1 MDNKYILTVI
11 IPSYNNDKY
20 IERCLE
26 SIINQSLKNIKILIV
41 DDGSTDA
48 SLDIIQLYTKN
59 YDNIEYYT
67 SKRQGPGIARN
78 IGISNCSTKYITFID
93 SDDWIDL
100 NAYKKCVD
108 LLESHPQCDVA
119 VIGVM
124 TEYDSYMLSQKRY
137 TYESENIIGSNL
149 ALYLLTDIQN
159 YSERIS
165 PLVGNK
171 VYRRNLIIDNN
182 ILFPNTYFEDNVFM
196 FKLFYYA
203 KYIILV
209 PNNYLH
215 YYQRNNSIMHSFSKK
230 HISDFFES
238 VSNIKSF
245 LDYEKCFHNYEK
257 IFFAYFQR
265 GCKSLLNILFCV
277 EQDSQVQKKYLL
289 VFMKYIEKNFDL
301 EELINNIDINIIK
314 KIWGI

>member
-26 SIINQSLKNIKILIV
+26 SIINQSLKNIKIVIV

-48 SLDIIQLYTKN
+48 SLDIIQLYMKN

-78 IGISNCSTKYITFID
+78 IGISNCSTKYVTFID

-149 ALYLLTDIQN
+149 ALSLLTDIQN

-209 PNNYLH
+209 PDNYLH

-265 GCKSLLNILFCV
+265 GCKSLLNTLFCV

>member
-26 SIINQSLKNIKILIV
+26 SVINQSLKNIKIVIV

-48 SLDIIQLYTKN
+48 SLDIIQLYTKI

-67 SKRQGPGIARN
+67 SKRQGAGIARN
-78 IGISNCSTKYITFID
+78 IGISNCSTKYVTFID

-137 TYESENIIGSNL
+137 SYENENIIDSNL
-149 ALYLLTDIQN
+149 ALSLLTDIQN

-209 PNNYLH
+209 PDNYLH

-257 IFFAYFQR
+257 IFFR
-265 GCKSLLNILFCV
+265 ILS
-277 EQDSQVQKKYLL
+277 ERL
-289 VFMKYIEKNFDL
+289 
-301 EELINNIDINIIK
+301 
-314 KIWGI
+314 